1 MLVHNKTLYATSL
14 LILVALFFTLF
25 FLVYA
30 SVFTYRWL
38 YGSVNIANIN
48 LVSIANNPYPLCIGT
63 ARTGRNALYYTDFE
77 SLPSGWAMVNGSLSL
92 RGFIGVQGYWSITSS
107 GYKGNALRGFPLLWQ
122 VREHK
127 TYTIYTPD
135 IRFLPQTT
143 NAIRIDSYSAGALSL
158 GNGYLMLIAPREL
171 FNNTVINT
179 KLTAYFSYYQ
189 RTVGF
194 IDLVNTTIDR
204 RDDAK
209 IFSTYDNWVPYWR
222 AYGIP
227 SYIEL
232 YLIYM
237 GSSGTKTFNVNSS
250 VQNLSGY
257 NPYLTYVITMTDYW
271 TPQTLY
277 FDVFNV
283 ALFDASTKSLIY
295 NFTFPYN
302 RYSVVLERSRTTGD
316 YGYLRFGIPG
326 FTAVYWGNSIAGYT
340 SLWISSKVRI
350 ASGVGWGGIVLTDT
364 ATRRYYVFA
373 VNSSGYAV
381 IGYLDGATWRV
392 LRYNQVP
399 GFSTAS
405 WYTLVLSYS
414 RTGTTNSFT
423 LYTYDTSGNLVATV
437 SASDATFAPSYIG
450 LATRTTNLLYV
461 DAFFDDFLVSTA
473 DPRSVTFTNVSTSPS
488 AGYIVAIYDNLGNL
502 VNSSVATSSTALL
515 GIVTDIVVGTGYDGR
530 IVHIYPNGMTCLV
543 TRVPNTDA
551 ILGGDTYIFDY
562 KSVSIDT
569 TTNTITAYIGFGS
582 NRTIGPLFNI
592 SIYSGNTRYTY
603 LVLDK
608 TNSVIPS
615 TLNLNISIVNYANQQ
630 TSKIQV
636 INGVVQNPTTSAIA
650 LQGSNNYV
658 LIEGYFTTRG
668 QQATIRLNIV
678 SCSAPDLGICISI
691 PVTIY
696 LSTV

>member
-1 MLVHNKTLYATSL
+1 MPMNSKTLYATSL
-14 LILVALFFTLF
+14 LILVALFSTLF

-30 SVFTYRWL
+30 SVFTYSWL

-48 LVSIANNPYPLCIGT
+48 LVSITNNPYPLCIGT

-92 RGFIGVQGYWSITSS
+92 RGFIGVQGYWSIISN

-127 TYTIYTPD
+127 TYTTYTPD

-143 NAIRIDSYSAGALSL
+143 NAIRIDSYSAGASSL

-209 IFSTYDNWVPYWR
+209 IFSTYNNWPPYWR
-222 AYGIP
+222 VYGTP

-232 YLIYM
+232 YTIYM
-237 GSSGTKTFNVNSS
+237 ASSGTTTFNINSS

-271 TPQTLY
+271 MYQTLY

-283 ALFDASTKSLIY
+283 ALFDASTKRLIY

-302 RYSVVLERSRTTGD
+302 VYSVVLERSGTTGD

-326 FTAVYWGNSIAGYT
+326 FTAVYWSQSIAGYT
-340 SLWISSKVRI
+340 NLWISAKVRI
-350 ASGVGWGGIVLTDT
+350 VSGVGWGGIVLTDT
-364 ATRRYYVFA
+364 TRSRYYVFA

-392 LRYNQVP
+392 LGYSRVS
-399 GFSTAS
+399 GFSTAN
-405 WYTLVLSYS
+405 WYTLVLNYS
-414 RTGTTNSFT
+414 RRDVANSFT
-423 LYTYDTSGNLVATV
+423 LHVYDASGNLVATV
-437 SASDATFAPSYIG
+437 SASDTTFVTSYIG

-461 DAFFDDFLVSTA
+461 DVLFDDFLVSTT
-473 DPRSVTFTNVSTSPS
+473 DPRYVTFVGIP
-488 AGYIVAIYDNLGNL
+488 APGYRVAIYDNLGNL
-502 VNSSVATSSTALL
+502 VNSAVATSSTALL
-515 GIVTDIVVGTGYDGR
+515 SIVTDIVVGTGYDGR
-530 IVHIYPNGMTCLV
+530 IVLIYPNGMACLV
-543 TRVPNTDA
+543 TTIPNTDA

-562 KSVSIDT
+562 RNVSIDT
-569 TTNTITAYIGFGS
+569 TTNTVTAYIGFGS

-592 SIYSGNTRYTY
+592 SIYPGNTRYTY

-630 TSKIQV
+630 TSKIQI
-636 INGVVQNPTTSAIA
+636 INGVVQSSTTSAIV

-668 QQATIRLNIV
+668 QQTTIRLNIV
-678 SCSAPDLGICISI
+678 SCSTPDLGVCISI